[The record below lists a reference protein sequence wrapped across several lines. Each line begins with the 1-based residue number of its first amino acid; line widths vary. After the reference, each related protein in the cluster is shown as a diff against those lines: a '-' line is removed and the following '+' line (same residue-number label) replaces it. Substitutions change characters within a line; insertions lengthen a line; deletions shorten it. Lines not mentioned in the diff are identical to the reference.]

1 MRCLAAAGSA
11 IPWRILDQPPRLR
24 LAAMPTTPP
33 PLRPSHVA
41 LIIAA
46 ILALGIATSALL
58 PGADAATPTVIRLGF
73 ATVGLGG
80 VQAVGYSAV
89 GTAQIKGLL
98 EAEFAKDG
106 IQIQWNF
113 YRGAG
118 PAVNEALANGL
129 LDFAWQGD
137 FPAIIGKANG
147 LPTRIILAAGQ
158 RSNSYLAVPA
168 GSTAT
173 KLEDLVGKKVGFH
186 KGTNMQLV
194 VEKALA
200 EHGLK
205 EKDFLSINI
214 DALAGLAAISAKE
227 LDGLWGNLELIELE
241 RSGAIRFV
249 YSTRDQSP
257 TLTKQTHLL
266 VTEAFEQA
274 HPAIVQRLVTLLVR
288 EAAWESEDR
297 NRGELFQLWT
307 KMGLPATTWEGEFS
321 GTSLKLRQSPL
332 LDDFFIARYREGVV
346 AALDFKLIRSSF
358 DVGPWFDPRYV
369 RTAVH
374 ELKLDG
380 YWQEFDD
387 KGKPLTTAH

>member
-1 MRCLAAAGSA
+1 MVN
-11 IPWRILDQPPRLR
+11 
-24 LAAMPTTPP
+24 MPTTPP
-33 PLRPSHVA
+33 PLRPSHAA
-41 LIIAA
+41 LIITA
-46 ILALGIATSALL
+46 ILALSLVASALL
-58 PGADAATPTVIRLGF
+58 PAADPENPAVIRLGF
-73 ATVGLGG
+73 AAVGIGG
-80 VQAVGYSAV
+80 AQAVGYSPV
-89 GTAQIKGLL
+89 GSAQIKGLL

-106 IQIQWNF
+106 IRIEWNF

-118 PAVNEALANGL
+118 PAVNEALANGQ

-137 FPAIIGKANG
+137 FPAIIGKASG

-158 RSNSYLAVPA
+158 RANSYLAVPA
-168 GSTAT
+168 SSPAT
-173 KLEDLVGKKVGFH
+173 RLEDLVGRKVGFH

-194 VEKALA
+194 VDKVLS

-205 EKDFLSINI
+205 ERDFLTINI
-214 DALAGLAAISAKE
+214 DALAGLAAVSAKE

-297 NRGELFQLWT
+297 NRSELFQLWT
-307 KMGLPATTWEGEFS
+307 RMGLPVTTWEGEFGS
-321 GTSLKLRQSPL
+321 STPIKLRQSPL
-332 LDDFFIARYREGVV
+332 LDDFFITRYREGIA
-346 AALDFKLIRSSF
+346 AALEFKLIRSSF
-358 DVGPWFDPRYV
+358 DVRPWINPRYV

-374 ELKLDG
+374 DLKLDG

-387 KGKPLTTAH
+387 KGRPLATTR